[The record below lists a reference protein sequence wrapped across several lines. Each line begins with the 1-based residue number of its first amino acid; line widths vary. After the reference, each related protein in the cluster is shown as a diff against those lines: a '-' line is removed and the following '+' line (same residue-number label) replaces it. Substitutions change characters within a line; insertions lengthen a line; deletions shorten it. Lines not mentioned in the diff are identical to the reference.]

1 LKKMMMMLKMR
12 KIEVKKK
19 EEKYH
24 ASQWNWGG
32 ENDDEFFGSDSR
44 VLVVEERRFGMGL
57 NWTLIIHFGKRGKFF
72 IFFPFGYKQL
82 IL

>member
-1 LKKMMMMLKMR
+1 MPHS
-12 KIEVKKK
+12 ETE
-19 EEKYH
+19 EEKTTM
-24 ASQWNWGG
+24 N
-32 ENDDEFFGSDSR
+32 FF
-44 VLVVEERRFGMGL
+44 VVEERRFGMGL